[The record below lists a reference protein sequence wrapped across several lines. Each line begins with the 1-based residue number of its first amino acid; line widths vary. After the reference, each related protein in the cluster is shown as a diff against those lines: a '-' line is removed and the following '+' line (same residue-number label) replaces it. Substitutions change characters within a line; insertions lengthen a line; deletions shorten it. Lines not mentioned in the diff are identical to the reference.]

1 MIRLTLV
8 SAVSLLLLACGSTP
22 KRGAADP
29 RVAVP
34 LVDGDAIYR
43 LRYNPPP
50 CLADRPELHVE
61 VETPAGW
68 ERVAL
73 ESAEVEPDL
82 VIALLTRFGREPRA
96 VLPVQAD
103 LTGAT
108 RAWAGGHVARILRI
122 QLIDPVLPPDESD
135 EPDEP
140 EEPAPTGEEPEPPA
154 QSFRAA
160 SRHSTICAS
169 PGTGRNPHIPAT
181 HPHSP

>member
-1 MIRLTLV
+1 MIRIALV
-8 SAVSLLLLACGSTP
+8 SAASLLLLAGCGSAP

-73 ESAEVEPDL
+73 ESAEPEPDL
-82 VIALLTRFGREPRA
+82 VITLLTRFGREPRA

-103 LTGAT
+103 LTNAT
-108 RAWAGGHVARILRI
+108 RTWAGGHAARILRI
-122 QLIDPVLPPDESD
+122 QLIDPVLPPED
-135 EPDEP
+135 PDDDPSTDDDAET
-140 EEPAPTGEEPEPPA
+140 PAPAA
-154 QSFRAA
+154 QSPRAA
-160 SRHSTICAS
+160 PRHSTICAS
-169 PGTGRNPHIPAT
+169 PAIGRYPHAPAT

>member
-1 MIRLTLV
+1 MIRLVFLSITM
-8 SAVSLLLLACGSTP
+8 LLAACGSTP

-108 RAWAGGHVARILRI
+108 RTWAGGHVARILRI
-122 QLIDPVLPPDESD
+122 QLIDPVLPPEESD
-135 EPDEP
+135 EL
-140 EEPAPTGEEPEPPA
+140 EEPAPADEEPEPPA
-154 QSFRAA
+154 QSRAA

-169 PGTGRNPHIPAT
+169 FGRARNPHSPPT